1 MKPTQLALTAA
12 AALVAGAL
20 VRWLLADDDEKDDEA
35 AHRKQA
41 ALRARA
47 REIKAQKAMARRPK
61 RARPTAAKRLQQ
73 NNALAVAY
81 GGSQEAVDVAVVAEQ
96 EGGAVGVHV
105 AVAEAVMTLMEE
117 ALFLFPN

>member
-1 MKPTQLALTAA
+1 MKPHQLALTAA
-12 AALVAGAL
+12 ATLVAGAL

-73 NNALAVAY
+73 NNMREKTISVFNSSAKIGLRGRPQKPLPAEEDQHTGLMAL
-81 GGSQEAVDVAVVAEQ
+81 S
-96 EGGAVGVHV
+96 
-105 AVAEAVMTLMEE
+105 MS
-117 ALFLFPN
+117 NKR